1 MRNAYVYTNSGT
13 DCCKKKTGIHCM
25 LTVAFFATTRIKTET
40 AFRRS
45 RYSFNNLVNEL
56 QQS

>member
-1 MRNAYVYTNSGT
+1 MRNAYMYTNSGT

-40 AFRRS
+40 AFD
-45 RYSFNNLVNEL
+45 NMVNEL
-56 QQS
+56 